1 MKYCHNIFSSSVS
14 FVLLFYTHFTVY
26 PVKIKRT
33 LLIIL
38 SYPNP
43 YINVQIIK
51 PNFFLKNLKI
61 FVFSIAIFKIY
72 GMIESQVKETK

>member
-1 MKYCHNIFSSSVS
+1 MKYCHNIFSSSAS
-14 FVLLFYTHFTVY
+14 FALLFYTRFTVY

-43 YINVQIIK
+43 YINVQIMK

-61 FVFSIAIFKIY
+61 FVFFY
-72 GMIESQVKETK
+72 CNF